1 MSPLTS
7 VWIYLASHLT
17 LHKTDEQG
25 AVATEYAMLVAFIA
39 IVVLAGVILFGKALL
54 GFFDG
59 IATTVSGWATGG

>member
-1 MSPLTS
+1 MSALTS

-39 IVVLAGVILFGKALL
+39 IVVLTGVALFGQALL
-54 GFFDG
+54 KFFEN
-59 IATTVSGWATGG
+59 IATTVGGWATGG